1 MIESDYY
8 RYKRTDK
15 DNFKNPYNR
24 TISNIEM
31 FDSIVS
37 CYYSSCYYSDHTES
51 YIMVSEGD
59 YIICKIDNT
68 KIADGTLYKYIS
80 KCEMIL
86 TSKDYK
92 YTWLI
97 LENKIRSKE
106 NLIEK
111 IKANVGKQLN
121 YSMILEFYN
130 GFLYNEYD
138 LNKFICPNNNIESP
152 KLATTEL
159 FGDYIDAKY
168 QATLY
173 YKGKEIKEVQILCD
187 DYWNI
192 VGVYDNDKGYTLF

>member
-8 RYKRTDK
+8 RYKRIDK
-15 DNFKNPYNR
+15 NNFKNPYNR

-37 CYYSSCYYSDHTES
+37 CYYSLCYYSDHTES
-51 YIMVSEGD
+51 YIMVSDGD

-68 KIADGTLYKYIS
+68 KIADGTLNKYIS
-80 KCEMIL
+80 NSEMIL

-106 NLIEK
+106 KLIEN
-111 IKANVGKQLN
+111 IKANANKQLN
-121 YSMILEFYN
+121 YARVLEIYN

-138 LNKFICPNNNIESP
+138 LNKFICPNDNIESP
-152 KLATTEL
+152 RLATTEIM
-159 FGDYIDAKY
+159 GMNINAKY
-168 QATLY
+168 MVSLVH
-173 YKGKEIKEVQILCD
+173 KGKEFEEVQILCD

-192 VGVYDNDKGYTLF
+192 VGVYDVYDGYTLF